1 MNLKIKSLISL
12 KKSLLENHNIKT
24 IVKLL
29 IQISLTI
36 LAITFLF
43 SKISL
48 SDILLVVKSS
58 NFLYLCL
65 AFIAFNISKIISS
78 IRLNR
83 FFLDIDLKLSQTY
96 NLTLYYLGM
105 FYNLFLPGG
114 IGGDGYKIYILNK
127 KYHKKILTL
136 TKALLLDRVSG
147 LIALLFFTTLLL
159 LFSSFSKISY
169 LIPIGSFILLLILYP
184 LTFFIYKF
192 KFKEFLKNFK
202 NTNFQAIAVQL
213 FQLISAYFIIISLSD
228 YTNIIDL
235 LVIFLISSIVAIF
248 PFTIGGV
255 GARELT
261 FLFLLEYIHCDAK
274 IGVTLSV
281 LFFIITALSSLIG
294 AIFIKRF

>member
-1 MNLKIKSLISL
+1 MNHKTKNLILS
-12 KKSLLENHNIKT
+12 KKKLLENHNSKK

-36 LAITFLF
+36 WAISFLF

-48 SDILLVVKSS
+48 NDILLAIKSS
-58 NFLYLCL
+58 DFLYLCL
-65 AFIAFNISKIISS
+65 AFIAFNISKIVSA

-83 FFLDIDLKLSQTY
+83 FFFDIDLKLSQTY
-96 NLTLYYLGM
+96 NLSLYYLGM

-127 KYHKKILTL
+127 KYHKRILIL

-159 LFSSFSKISY
+159 LFSSFSQINY
-169 LIPIGSFILLLILYP
+169 FIPIGSLILLFILYP
-184 LTFFIYKF
+184 LTIFIYKF
-192 KFKEFLKNFK
+192 KFREFLNSFKSTNFK
-202 NTNFQAIAVQL
+202 ALIVQL
-213 FQLISAYFIIISLSD
+213 FQLICAYFIIISLND
-228 YTNIIDL
+228 YTNIVDL
-235 LVIFLISSIVAIF
+235 LAIFLISSIVAIF
-248 PFTIGGV
+248 PFTVGGV

-261 FLFLLEYIHCDAK
+261 FLFLLEYIHSDVK
-274 IGVTLSV
+274 IGVTLSI

>member
-1 MNLKIKSLISL
+1 MNLKIKNPISL
-12 KKSLLENHNIKT
+12 KKRLLENHNIKT

-29 IQISLTI
+29 IQIGLTI

-48 SDILLVVKSS
+48 DDIILAIKSS
-58 NFLYLCL
+58 DFLYLCL
-65 AFIAFNISKIISS
+65 AFIAFNISKIVSS

-192 KFKEFLKNFK
+192 KFKEFFKSFK
-202 NTNFQAIAVQL
+202 NTNLQAIAVQL
-213 FQLISAYFIIISLSD
+213 FQLISAYFIIVSLGD